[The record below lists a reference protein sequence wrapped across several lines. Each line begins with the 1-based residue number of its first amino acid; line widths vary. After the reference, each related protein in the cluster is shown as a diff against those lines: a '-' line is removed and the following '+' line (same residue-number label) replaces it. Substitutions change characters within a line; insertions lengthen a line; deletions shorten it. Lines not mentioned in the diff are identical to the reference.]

1 MNDQVDQFGRDKSK
15 HLSDNISNE
24 RSKKIL
30 ESLAEIKNQ
39 LENKD
44 YTPKVEVNN
53 NTLNR
58 DVKSIKSKN
67 LDFDLLQKRIELLE
81 EKLINLSSQ
90 SPSENYK
97 KNANIEEIVEFEKS
111 IFHNFENKHDL
122 DKGKSLLVLESQD
135 QSKIFKFKFYHF
147 MFVTISMTIVL
158 ILLTAYKLKID
169 FFAITEIFISNFN

>member
-15 HLSDNISNE
+15 TLSDNISND

-58 DVKSIKSKN
+58 DVKNIKSKN

-81 EKLINLSSQ
+81 EKLINLT
-90 SPSENYK
+90 N
-97 KNANIEEIVEFEKS
+97 
-111 IFHNFENKHDL
+111 
-122 DKGKSLLVLESQD
+122 
-135 QSKIFKFKFYHF
+135 
-147 MFVTISMTIVL
+147 
-158 ILLTAYKLKID
+158 
-169 FFAITEIFISNFN
+169 

>member
-15 HLSDNISNE
+15 NLSDNISND

-44 YTPKVEVNN
+44 YTPKVEANN
-53 NTLNR
+53 NTSNK
-58 DVKSIKSKN
+58 DVKNIKSKN

-81 EKLINLSSQ
+81 EKLINLTSQ

-97 KNANIEEIVEFEKS
+97 KDTNIEEIVEFEKS
-111 IFHNFENKHDL
+111 IFHNFGNKHDL
-122 DKGKSLLVLESQD
+122 DKGKSLLVLENQD
-135 QSKIFKFKFYHF
+135 QSQIFKFKFYHF
-147 MFVTISMTIVL
+147 IFVIISMMIAL
-158 ILLTAYKLKID
+158 ILLIAYELKID
-169 FFAITEIFISNFN
+169 FFEIIEIFISNFN

>member
-15 HLSDNISNE
+15 NLNDNISND

-58 DVKSIKSKN
+58 DVKNIKSKN

-81 EKLINLSSQ
+81 EKLINLTNQSQ
-90 SPSENYK
+90 SENYK
-97 KNANIEEIVEFEKS
+97 METNIEEIAEFEES
-111 IFHNFENKHDL
+111 IFHCFGNDHNL
-122 DKGKSLLVLESQD
+122 DKGKSLVVLESQNET
-135 QSKIFKFKFYHF
+135 KIFKFYHF
-147 MFVTISMTIVL
+147 IFVIISMVIIL
-158 ILLTAYKLKID
+158 ILLTTYKLKINFLEIIKI
-169 FFAITEIFISNFN
+169 FFSNFN

>member
-15 HLSDNISNE
+15 NLSDNISND

-58 DVKSIKSKN
+58 DVKNIKSKN

-81 EKLINLSSQ
+81 EKLINLTNQSQ
-90 SPSENYK
+90 SENYK
-97 KNANIEEIVEFEKS
+97 METNIEEIVEFEES
-111 IFHNFENKHDL
+111 IFHSFGNDHNL
-122 DKGKSLLVLESQD
+122 DKGKSLLVLEDHD
-135 QSKIFKFKFYHF
+135 QSQLFKFKFYHF
-147 MFVTISMTIVL
+147 IFVTITMLISL
-158 ILLTAYKLKID
+158 ILLISFQLKIS
-169 FFAITEIFISNFN
+169 IF